1 MSPLFQYLRSELSA
15 AFEAREA
22 RALAFVILEDGFGIS
37 ATDVYAGKVRHFS
50 EEERQRL
57 AFILQRTLAG
67 EPVQYVLGR
76 AEFDGRTFEVNP
88 AVLIPRP
95 ETEELVAWVAAD
107 AASTAGKIHLLDAG
121 TGSGCIA
128 VSLALRLPGVRTEA
142 WDLSPEA
149 LETARRNAGRHGADV
164 DFRLNDIL
172 HPEGE
177 SLFDI
182 IVSNPPYVC
191 RSERTDMEPQVL
203 LHEPE
208 TALFVPDDDPL
219 LFYRALAALARRRL
233 RTGGAVYMELNRHFG
248 HETQDLFRR
257 EGFRQTELRRDLFG
271 NERML
276 KAVKD

>member
-15 AFEAREA
+15 AFDTREA

-57 AFILQRTLAG
+57 ALILQRTLAG

-95 ETEELVAWVAAD
+95 ETEELVAWVAGDAD
-107 AASTAGKIHLLDAG
+107 TADREVHLLDAG

-128 VSLALRLPGVRTEA
+128 VSLALRLPKARTEA

-149 LETARRNAGRHGADV
+149 LETARRNAGRHGARV

-172 HPEGE
+172 HPEGDN
-177 SLFDI
+177 LFDI

-191 RSERTDMEPQVL
+191 RSEQADMEPQVL
-203 LHEPE
+203 LHEPA

-219 LFYRALAALARRRL
+219 LFYRALAALALHRL
-233 RTGGAVYMELNRHFG
+233 RPGGAVYMELNRRFG
-248 HETQDLFRR
+248 RETQDLFRR
-257 EGFRQTELRRDLFG
+257 KGFGQTELRRDLFG

-276 KAVKD
+276 KAIKG